1 MEEIQVVTAYFF
13 IKKTGGGERVG
24 TDQTNTQSIASVED
38 MPAVARSIVT
48 MYCEENDLDEKDIY
62 PSIWNDII
70 SELRV
75 KLFHPCNK
83 LLKLGNAL
91 YNEYDRAK
99 VYYVYEYIYKRLCN
113 SHCQEIT
120 LKGFCDMTGIH
131 KQSIYN
137 WANDN
142 KYIYTGDSVDTNNS
156 SGDCYISSITRFD
169 LHEKIMDDNEESLFA
184 LMKDRRYNPMKLLP
198 KLNKVHGWSMPG
210 AGQRQEKR
218 ALTDAELPKLG
229 GSNCAKTGNNLITA
243 EPESGA

>member
-1 MEEIQVVTAYFF
+1 M
-13 IKKTGGGERVG
+13 K
-24 TDQTNTQSIASVED
+24 TDQVGAQSIASVED
-38 MPAVARSIVT
+38 MPAVAKDIVSS
-48 MYCEENDLDEKDIY
+48 YCDENDVEEKDIY

-70 SELRV
+70 SELYI

-91 YNEYDRAK
+91 YNEYDRTK
-99 VYYVYEYIYKRLCN
+99 VYYIYEYIYKRLCN

-120 LKGFCDMTGIH
+120 LKGFCDMIGIP
-131 KQSIYN
+131 KQTIYN
-137 WANDN
+137 WANDD
-142 KYIYTGDSVDTNNS
+142 KYIYTS
-156 SGDCYISSITRFD
+156 SGVEINDSKDSGYISSRTRFD

-210 AGQRQEKR
+210 TGQRYEKK

-229 GSNCAKTGNNLITA
+229 GGNCAKLEDNSPSRSQENG
-243 EPESGA
+243 G